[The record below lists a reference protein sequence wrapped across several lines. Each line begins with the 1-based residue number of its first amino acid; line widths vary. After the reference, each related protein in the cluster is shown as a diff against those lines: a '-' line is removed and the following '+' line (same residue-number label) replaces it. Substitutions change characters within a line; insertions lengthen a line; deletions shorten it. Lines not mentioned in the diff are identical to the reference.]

1 MCVCV
6 SERERETERD
16 RDRERE
22 RERDDSA
29 GMATELQ
36 RPPRV
41 SLKGSVPRG
50 RRGAARAAG
59 NLALGGMAAEDFD
72 VVDEVSQ
79 QRPHLDRVR
88 VIASRGWCACLWGEC
103 VPICLGVH
111 ECVWA

>member
-1 MCVCV
+1 
-6 SERERETERD
+6 
-16 RDRERE
+16 
-22 RERDDSA
+22 
-29 GMATELQ
+29 MATELQ

-111 ECVWA
+111 ECVGLDWHESSGVAREFSEFDDQSLKL